1 MAIIAT
7 GNKVRY
13 EEFELQIKQ
22 SDQASP
28 QNHECYVFEWLDNGH
43 GKGNMSRLKVPEL
56 EQRPPCPLRIVL
68 APLDYPNNEIG
79 HDILTLYK
87 HYSIPG
93 AFVSERLRNV
103 ACSFGTTYGQDGVKY
118 CWFHFLCKNVPIE
131 DRNGVKEIVNQ
142 NHSED
147 YEETI
152 ISNADFSWW
161 RSAYCLITKPE
172 GPNQEPSEVTLLS
185 FGPELLLLNRLKD
198 ISKRAS
204 GQEILKDPYSLF
216 NVVFEVLYERMDILT
231 WNIADVFSY
240 YEMASTPHP
249 ETLNLPS
256 AQADESC

>member
-1 MAIIAT
+1 MAIVAT
-7 GNKVRY
+7 ESKVRY

-79 HDILTLYK
+79 HDILALYK

-142 NHSED
+142 NHSQD

-152 ISNADFSWW
+152 IPNADFSWW

-172 GPNQEPSEVTLLS
+172 GPNQEPSERT
-185 FGPELLLLNRLKD
+185 
-198 ISKRAS
+198 S

-240 YEMASTPHP
+240 YEMVNAPHYFP
-249 ETLNLPS
+249 N
-256 AQADESC
+256 AQTDESC